1 MRPVLFP
8 SSALRQ
14 KLLRSKIATLPELKN
29 ALGTSVAL
37 TVFRK
42 LKPMDYLTSYSHAG
56 RYYTLR
62 EIAQFDPQGLW
73 SHKSVWFSERGSLL
87 ATAADFV
94 QRSPKGYFAD
104 ELTECLHVQVHDAL
118 LQLVQQGRIARQRV
132 SGAYLYTAEE
142 AAVRQRQL
150 RARGEL
156 RVFSGTADARAQ
168 HIAADELHAA
178 ILLFYSMLDEKT
190 RRLYAGLEALKL
202 GHGGDRHLADLLG
215 LDAHTVARGRHELLS
230 RQLATDR
237 VRRSGGGQ
245 HASEKKPRNNLRHRN
260 GAQSRHRRRPH
271 ERTEMDA
278 QEPRE
283 DCSIA
288 SATRHWGVCQHRREA
303 TTQHELQPSR
313 KPQVSRQLGS
323 RT

>member
-1 MRPVLFP
+1 MWGVKLLLCYSADYQRFVYRRCNIMRPVLFP

-237 VRRSGGGQ
+237 VRRSGGGR
-245 HASEKKPRNNLRHRN
+245 HASEKK
-260 GAQSRHRRRPH
+260 
-271 ERTEMDA
+271 
-278 QEPRE
+278 
-283 DCSIA
+283 
-288 SATRHWGVCQHRREA
+288 
-303 TTQHELQPSR
+303 TQ
-313 KPQVSRQLGS
+313 K
-323 RT
+323 